1 MAFGDR
7 ALSMYTPA
15 APFPASLTPESTPT
29 PGFCHLYLPADE
41 FPETYSFD
49 TDAMNFPT
57 SNLCF
62 VGLLSMID
70 PPRSTVPDAV
80 AKCRSAGIKV
90 SAACWLR
97 KPPTYVVC
105 PSPRMLGRAGRE
117 SVVGSLQVRVISA
130 PLRAEISVTTAKAN
144 SWRPCNQ

>member
-1 MAFGDR
+1 M
-7 ALSMYTPA
+7 
-15 APFPASLTPESTPT
+15 PT

-49 TDAMNFPT
+49 VDAMNFPT

-90 SAACWLR
+90 SLACLAPD
-97 KPPTYVVC
+97 PPACAVY
-105 PSPRMLGRAGRE
+105 PSPSTLVRAG
-117 SVVGSLQVRVISA
+117 SQ
-130 PLRAEISVTTAKAN
+130 
-144 SWRPCNQ
+144 